1 MLRILGSRKRFC
13 DGVSRRDLLQIGGV
27 SALGLGLSDALPQAH
42 ANSSSPDASPGFG
55 RAKRCI
61 LIFPFGAQP
70 QHETFDPKP
79 LAPAEIQ
86 GEMRAID
93 TAIPGV
99 QIAEGL
105 PKLAAALDRATII
118 RSMTH
123 PFPVH
128 GVAYALTGMPA
139 YTPAVEGLPR
149 DASIW
154 PYMGS
159 ISEYFLSKAKTAPA
173 GQGSETTPF
182 QVAVPWMLNS
192 KAEDYPPLAG
202 VYGSYLGQQYDPLWA
217 DFDGKALHSVPKCRH
232 EQTKVYTDPY
242 GGIDP
247 SGRFTLAGAQKF
259 PDDVTLTRFNL
270 RQSLLGQV
278 ERGQQA
284 LDTIASVRNYSR
296 DQQQAISLLT
306 SRKIRDALDV
316 THEPEALRNRYG
328 MTLFGQSCLAARRL
342 IEAGTRFTTVFWD
355 AFGTYF
361 SGAWDTHQN
370 HYPRLRE
377 YLLPGFD
384 AGLSALLVDLD
395 DRGLLDD
402 TLVVCMSEHGRTPQ
416 IDSKPVG
423 AARHHWSRVY
433 SALVAGGGT
442 PRGTVVGASDR
453 TGGDVLHTPVSPKDI
468 QATTYHLLG
477 IDPEQTINDPVG
489 RPLPIHAG
497 GTVRGEL
504 IAGG

>member
-1 MLRILGSRKRFC
+1 MLRILGSRKRCC
-13 DGVSRRDLLQIGGV
+13 DGVTRRDLLHIGGLG
-27 SALGLGLSDALPQAH
+27 ALGFGLTEAVPSVRASDV
-42 ANSSSPDASPGFG
+42 SPGFG

-86 GEMRAID
+86 GEMKAIS

-99 QIAEGL
+99 EIAEGL
-105 PKLAAALDRATII
+105 PRLASVLDRATVI

-128 GVAYALTGMPA
+128 GVAYAVTGMPA
-139 YTPAVEGLPR
+139 YTPDVEAQPR
-149 DASIW
+149 DSTIW

-159 ISEYFLSKAKTAPA
+159 VAEYFLSPDKRNGRA
-173 GQGSETTPF
+173 GQGDDLPF
-182 QVAVPWMLNS
+182 QVAVPWKLNS

-202 VYGSYLGQQYDPLWA
+202 VYGAYLGQQYDPLWA
-217 DFDGKALHSVPKCRH
+217 DFEGKALREVPKCRH
-232 EQTKVYTDPY
+232 EQAKVYTDPY
-242 GGIDP
+242 GGVDP
-247 SGRFTLAGAQKF
+247 AGRFTVAGAQSL
-259 PDDVTLTRFNL
+259 PQDVTLTRFNL
-270 RQSLLGQV
+270 RQLLLDQV
-278 ERGQQA
+278 DRGRQT
-284 LDTIASVRNYSR
+284 LDAVASVRSYSR

-306 SRKIRDALDV
+306 SEKVRAALDV
-316 THEPEALRNRYG
+316 TREPEAVRNRYG

-342 IEAGTRFTTVFWD
+342 VEAGTRFTTVFWD

-384 AGLSALLVDLD
+384 AGLAALLEDLD
-395 DRGLLDD
+395 QRGLLDD

-442 PRGTVVGASDR
+442 PRGVVVGASDR
-453 TGGDVLHTPVSPKDI
+453 TGGDVQQTPISPKDI

-477 IDPEQTINDPVG
+477 INPEQTILDPVG

-497 GTVRGEL
+497 GNVRSEL
-504 IAGG
+504 IAGA